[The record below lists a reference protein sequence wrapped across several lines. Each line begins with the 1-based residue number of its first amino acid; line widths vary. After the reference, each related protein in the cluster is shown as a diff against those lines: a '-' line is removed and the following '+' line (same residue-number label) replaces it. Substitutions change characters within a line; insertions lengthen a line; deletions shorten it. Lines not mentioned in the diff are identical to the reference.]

1 MMQTTLR
8 KIRAASPCGMRLEG
22 GERVGYL
29 KLRHYLG
36 KYWGDDTPI
45 DITTIIDSN
54 GLDDA
59 LWCLRAVDGH
69 AREMRLYAVWCARQV
84 QSLVEDPRSEAALDV
99 AERYA
104 NGAASN
110 DELAAAREA
119 AWDAARDA
127 ACEAAWAAARAARE
141 AAGDAAWATA
151 WAAAWAAGDAA
162 GAAREAARDACEAAC
177 GATRAVQAAELR
189 RICAEIE
196 AGRKTNALQPIESAP
211 KDGREIGVW
220 SAKRPGHK
228 TGE

>member
-29 KLRHYLG
+29 KLRRHLG
-36 KYWGDDTPI
+36 KGYGDDTPI

-69 AREMRLYAVWCARQV
+69 AREMRLYAVWCTRQV
-84 QSLVEDPRSEAALDV
+84 QSLVEDPRSVAALDV

-110 DELAAAREA
+110 DELAAACEA
-119 AWDAARDA
+119 AWAAARAAACEA
-127 ACEAAWAAARAARE
+127 ACEAAWAAARAAAR
-141 AAGDAAWATA
+141 AA
-151 WAAAWAAGDAA
+151 
-162 GAAREAARDACEAAC
+162 ACEAAC
-177 GATRAVQAAELR
+177 EAASGATRAVQAAELR

-196 AGRKTNALQPIESAP
+196 VGRDPYPVKGPACPNGAAKGGGNA
-211 KDGREIGVW
+211 
-220 SAKRPGHK
+220 
-228 TGE
+228 